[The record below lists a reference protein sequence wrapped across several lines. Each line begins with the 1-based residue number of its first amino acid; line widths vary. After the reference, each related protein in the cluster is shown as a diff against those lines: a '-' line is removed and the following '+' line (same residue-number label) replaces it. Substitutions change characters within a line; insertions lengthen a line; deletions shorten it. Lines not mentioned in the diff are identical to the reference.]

1 MTILDEIAERTR
13 ERIAVQKS
21 NIPEMELRETV
32 KELLSREKEE
42 GKHGGAAFEAALAKD
57 GMSFICEVKKAS
69 PSKGVIAQDFPY
81 LEIAKEYEKA
91 GASAMSILTEPFY
104 FKGSDQYLRE
114 IRKKVSIPL
123 LRKDFTVDAYMLY
136 QAKEM
141 GANAVLLICALLSDM
156 ELSEYLGLAK
166 ELQLAALVEAH
177 DEREVE
183 MALRSDARIIG
194 VNNRNLKDFT
204 VDIQNSVRLRELVPR
219 DRLFVSESGMKTRED
234 IARLEQGGV
243 NAVLIGETLMRSP
256 DKKKMLDE
264 LAGRS

>member
-1 MTILDEIAERTR
+1 MTILDEIAAKTR
-13 ERIAVQKS
+13 ERIALQKRS
-21 NIPEMELRETV
+21 TAEADLHEVV
-32 KELLSREKEE
+32 KEILAKEKSE
-42 GKHGGAAFEAALAKD
+42 GKNAGKEFEKALAKD

-69 PSKGVIAQDFPY
+69 PSKGVIADDFPY
-81 LEIAKEYEKA
+81 LEIAKDYEKA

-104 FKGSDQYLRE
+104 FKGSDEYLRQIGE
-114 IRKKVSIPL
+114 EVRIPL

-141 GANAVLLICALLSDM
+141 GASAVLLICSLLSDM
-156 ELSEYLGLAK
+156 EISEYLGLAK
-166 ELQLAALVEAH
+166 ELSLAALVETH

-183 MALRSDARIIG
+183 MAIRCGARIIG

-204 VDIQNSVRLRELVPR
+204 VDIRNSVRLRELVPR
-219 DRLFVSESGMKTRED
+219 DKLFVSESGMKTRED
-234 IARLEQGGV
+234 IAILERSGV

-264 LAGRS
+264 LAGR

>member
-21 NIPEMELRETV
+21 NIPETELREAV

-114 IRKKVSIPL
+114 IRKEVSIPFFERT
-123 LRKDFTVDAYMLY
+123 LRWTHTCSIRQRRWEQTRCF
-136 QAKEM
+136 
-141 GANAVLLICALLSDM
+141 S
-156 ELSEYLGLAK
+156 
-166 ELQLAALVEAH
+166 
-177 DEREVE
+177 
-183 MALRSDARIIG
+183 
-194 VNNRNLKDFT
+194 
-204 VDIQNSVRLRELVPR
+204 SVRFFRTWSFLNTWGLPRSFSLRHLSRHMTSGKWRWHFVP
-219 DRLFVSESGMKTRED
+219 T
-234 IARLEQGGV
+234 QGSS
-243 NAVLIGETLMRSP
+243 A
-256 DKKKMLDE
+256 
-264 LAGRS
+264 

>member
-1 MTILDEIAERTR
+1 
-13 ERIAVQKS
+13 
-21 NIPEMELRETV
+21 
-32 KELLSREKEE
+32 
-42 GKHGGAAFEAALAKD
+42 
-57 GMSFICEVKKAS
+57 
-69 PSKGVIAQDFPY
+69 
-81 LEIAKEYEKA
+81 
-91 GASAMSILTEPFY
+91 
-104 FKGSDQYLRE
+104 
-114 IRKKVSIPL
+114 
-123 LRKDFTVDAYMLY
+123 MLY

-219 DRLFVSESGMKTRED
+219 DRLFVSESGMKNRED
-234 IARLEQGGV
+234 IARLELGGV